1 MQVFGAASG
10 QHLQPAKCSL
20 LPVGAVPPA
29 MSALPQQSGL
39 RITTHARSLGVDFDS
54 TGVWGL
60 DWQQRMQQV
69 RQRLQKITR
78 IPHLSAFGRAFA
90 VNAYALSTLL
100 YGAQYACAIPTEHAL
115 LLMKWSAAVV
125 DAGLGPDDDLRR
137 PPGIPTACMA
147 AHPRQGGF
155 GLLPL
160 REHMFS
166 RWACVA
172 ARLLVGADATP
183 WIAIG
188 RALLTRLLGPVPGGG
203 VWSLALCDRGHLF
216 SGTAV
221 LPLVNPLRAL
231 AVGLRALPPLQYV
244 GDEDALP
251 PGSWCWHAPLWSNP
265 FLVRTQTW
273 QWFGK
278 QREVVVGLE
287 CEAPAGLLHLPALQT
302 VGQAVCL
309 LIKLQLIDQLPA
321 VAVYNAAQ
329 AAGSHPPACTV
340 DSIAD
345 ARQHLSAHLGW
356 TLGSEKVLLAD
367 LSVALATRLQ
377 TLESH
382 VAIRARHDQYVT
394 QPLDAAGLHTLVW
407 DMVCLAALH
416 ALDRGRCTAW
426 AAAPSLATP
435 VLVEQVAARAAVAA
449 FWSALADF
457 AATVVVPKR
466 AAATWQ
472 QQQQLVLKP
481 CQEGQA
487 GTFVLFFKEDTA
499 KETPHE
505 AFSFGRPLTAQ
516 TFQRQLHKRLEDVKR
531 LISSVDFGTVTGWY
545 LLQEPSSAEDEVVC
559 VAGVAADGRTS
570 GAAAAGGGAT
580 GLPAADAAAEAAA
593 AVIGVG
599 TVSQTVETQE
609 GDLGAQAAVQP
620 AASTDQGT
628 ADGSVE
634 GATGATPG
642 LQESST
648 CGCAAGAL
656 CNMPGQKAT
665 NNHKCPD
672 CATNIHAICGTPAP
686 GFAKGIGCPHLCPA
700 CETAR

>member
-137 PPGIPTACMA
+137 PPGIPTTCMA

-166 RWACVA
+166 RWACEA

-309 LIKLQLIDQLPA
+309 LIKLQLIDQLPGGLLARRTAYQRDVWGPVLRDYPPYADRFLALAHVRQLLSWIPSPWLTAA

-356 TLGSEKVLLAD
+356 KLGSEKVLLAD

-394 QPLDAAGLHTLVW
+394 RVRQLDALPLHAPLPPVTSVLGRWWSVRVANTYKEAAWKLALNAFPTASRMSLSNSCCVACGAQCPGVDHHFWSCPVAVAVRTEVEHQLIACALFPAGFTLTVADLWLGRKPLDAAGLHTLVW

-426 AAAPSLATP
+426 AAAPSLATL

-466 AAATWQ
+466 QRTFLLTQ
-472 QQQQLVLKP
+472 QPFLAWHVILVRGSGL
-481 CQEGQA
+481 
-487 GTFVLFFKEDTA
+487 
-499 KETPHE
+499 
-505 AFSFGRPLTAQ
+505 
-516 TFQRQLHKRLEDVKR
+516 
-531 LISSVDFGTVTGWY
+531 
-545 LLQEPSSAEDEVVC
+545 C
-559 VAGVAADGRTS
+559 VMR
-570 GAAAAGGGAT
+570 
-580 GLPAADAAAEAAA
+580 
-593 AVIGVG
+593 
-599 TVSQTVETQE
+599 
-609 GDLGAQAAVQP
+609 
-620 AASTDQGT
+620 
-628 ADGSVE
+628 
-634 GATGATPG
+634 
-642 LQESST
+642 
-648 CGCAAGAL
+648 
-656 CNMPGQKAT
+656 
-665 NNHKCPD
+665 
-672 CATNIHAICGTPAP
+672 
-686 GFAKGIGCPHLCPA
+686 
-700 CETAR
+700 R

>member
-1 MQVFGAASG
+1 MEGECHKPMRHVFNVPPPWEEEEWAGAWEHVDSCTGVPSKNEVACRLAGRKAVDTFVSNMQVFGAASG

-29 MSALPQQSGL
+29 MSTLPQQSGL

-54 TGVWGL
+54 TGVLGL

-125 DAGLGPDDDLRR
+125 DDGLGPDDDLRR

-166 RWACVA
+166 RWACEA
-172 ARLLVGADATP
+172 ARLLVGVDATP

-216 SGTAV
+216 SGTTV

-231 AVGLRALPPLQYV
+231 AVGLRALPPLPYV

-251 PGSWCWHAPLWSNP
+251 TGSWCWHAPLWSNP

-273 QWFGK
+273 RWFGM

-309 LIKLQLIDQLPA
+309 LIKLQLIDQLPGGLPA
-321 VAVYNAAQ
+321 RRTAYQRHVWGPVLRDYPPYADRFLALAHLRLP
-329 AAGSHPPACTV
+329 AHPPACTV

-356 TLGSEKVLLAD
+356 KLGSEKVLLAD

-394 QPLDAAGLHTLVW
+394 
-407 DMVCLAALH
+407 
-416 ALDRGRCTAW
+416 
-426 AAAPSLATP
+426 
-435 VLVEQVAARAAVAA
+435 
-449 FWSALADF
+449 
-457 AATVVVPKR
+457 
-466 AAATWQ
+466 
-472 QQQQLVLKP
+472 
-481 CQEGQA
+481 
-487 GTFVLFFKEDTA
+487 
-499 KETPHE
+499 
-505 AFSFGRPLTAQ
+505 
-516 TFQRQLHKRLEDVKR
+516 
-531 LISSVDFGTVTGWY
+531 
-545 LLQEPSSAEDEVVC
+545 
-559 VAGVAADGRTS
+559 
-570 GAAAAGGGAT
+570 
-580 GLPAADAAAEAAA
+580 
-593 AVIGVG
+593 
-599 TVSQTVETQE
+599 
-609 GDLGAQAAVQP
+609 
-620 AASTDQGT
+620 
-628 ADGSVE
+628 
-634 GATGATPG
+634 
-642 LQESST
+642 
-648 CGCAAGAL
+648 
-656 CNMPGQKAT
+656 
-665 NNHKCPD
+665 
-672 CATNIHAICGTPAP
+672 
-686 GFAKGIGCPHLCPA
+686 
-700 CETAR
+700 